1 MTDEERRYL
10 KRIEQSLA
18 QKVAQIKQVPKPD
31 GRACFLL
38 AVDVDYAYLLHR
50 AVRYYISRWEKI
62 ERL

>member
-18 QKVAQIKQVPKPD
+18 QKIAQIKQVPKPE
-31 GRACFLL
+31 GKGYFLL

-62 ERL
+62 DQL